1 MAEHERFPV
10 TTLPKRNASNR
21 HEVQKMTRDRD
32 TAVTIKSTKFEKN
45 FMLYRVM
52 VQHRD
57 YFALKLTRKWAA
69 LGKVQTS
76 LTLLSLA
83 PSLRYQTN

>member
-1 MAEHERFPV
+1 
-10 TTLPKRNASNR
+10 
-21 HEVQKMTRDRD
+21 
-32 TAVTIKSTKFEKN
+32 
-45 FMLYRVM
+45 MLYRVM
-52 VQHRD
+52 VQHGV

-83 PSLRYQTN
+83 PSLHYKTIKTNDYVDSFCSVFYAFPYVW